1 MKLRFVLLL
10 YCIGTCALAQP
21 INKDEVISIGGIRQF
36 VRFDGVD
43 RTKPLL
49 LFLHGGPGGSM
60 LSYANKF
67 TKQLQEHFVVIQW
80 DQRESGETLVLN
92 KSPETLTAE
101 LFQNDTRQL
110 IDTLLKRFNR
120 EKLFLAGYSWG
131 TYLGFQQAKNH
142 PEQLYAYLAIS
153 PMINQWESERLV
165 LDRMKGKA
173 IAAKSEEELKELNT
187 IQFPFQNG
195 EQLYLQR
202 KHLLEYMG
210 MKKPISRDYVLSWSA
225 TWLSVYNKACDENL
239 IKSLPKINCPVFFF
253 TGRRDYQTSF
263 EITESYYNRLDAP
276 LKDLFWF
283 EHSAHAIPTTE
294 PALLQETII
303 NKVLPVVK
311 LSTKVQYTI
320 E

>member
-1 MKLRFVLLL
+1 MKLRLVLLL
-10 YCIGTCALAQP
+10 YCIGTRALAQP

-36 VRFDGVD
+36 VRFDGED
-43 RTKPLL
+43 RRKPLL

-67 TKQLQEHFVVIQW
+67 TKKLQEHFVVIQW
-80 DQRESGETLVLN
+80 DQRETGETLKLN
-92 KSPETLTAE
+92 RPLSLSKGPETLTVE

-120 EKLFLAGYSWG
+120 KKLFLAGYSWG

-165 LDRMKGKA
+165 LDRMKEKA
-173 IAAKSEEELKELNT
+173 IAAKSAEELKELNT

-202 KHLLEYMG
+202 KYLFRYMG
-210 MKKPISRDYVLSWSA
+210 MKKPIPRDYVLSWSA
-225 TWLSVYNKACDENL
+225 TWLAVYNKACDENL
-239 IKSLPKINCPVFFF
+239 IKALPEIDCPVFFF
-253 TGRRDYQTSF
+253 AGRRDYQTNF
-263 EITESYYNRLDAP
+263 EITESYYKRLDAP

-283 EHSAHAIPTTE
+283 EHSAHTIPTTE
-294 PALLQETII
+294 PTLLQDTII
-303 NKVLPVVK
+303 KKVLPSIK
-311 LSTKVQYTI
+311 LTD
-320 E
+320 